1 MHDWILVEDFAEVQR
16 LTRFK
21 LENKIEKGN
30 ACPFITLLYSEDKIC
45 HSTKII

>member
-1 MHDWILVEDFAEVQR
+1 MHDRILMEDFAEVQR

-21 LENKIEKGN
+21 LENIIEEGN

-45 HSTKII
+45 